1 MESWSTI
8 SSCKGVSL
16 EGVITQHPL
25 YEHGYPRFAPL
36 FHADF
41 VSVDQGTGF
50 VHVAPGHGADDFD
63 LGQTH
68 QLEVL
73 DTVDDDGSFLPNIP
87 LFAGDHVYKVNP
99 KVLDALQ
106 SAGRLAASEEYI
118 HSYPHSWR
126 S

>member
-1 MESWSTI
+1 M
-8 SSCKGVSL
+8 
-16 EGVITQHPL
+16 
-25 YEHGYPRFAPL
+25 
-36 FHADF
+36 
-41 VSVDQGTGF
+41 
-50 VHVAPGHGADDFD
+50 APGHGADDFD
-63 LGQTH
+63 LGQKH

-106 SAGRLAASEEYI
+106 TAGRLAASEEYI

-126 S
+126 SKKPIIFFSSNSKNWICTFHG